1 MISITRFN
9 GTIISINADLI
20 QSVEGT
26 PDTVITLTNNV
37 KVVVREKPQ
46 EVIRKIITY
55 QRLVHNPQLEII
67 SGDW

>member
-9 GTIISINADLI
+9 GTVIYLNADLI

-37 KVVVREKPQ
+37 KIVAREKPQ
-46 EVIRKIITY
+46 EIINKIITY
-55 QRLVHNPQLEII
+55 HRLVHNPQLEITT
-67 SGDW
+67 GD

>member
-9 GTIISINADLI
+9 GTVIYLNADLI

-37 KVVVREKPQ
+37 KIVAREKPQ
-46 EVIRKIITY
+46 EVINKIITY
-55 QRLVHNPQLEII
+55 QRLVHNPQLEIT
-67 SGDW
+67 SGD

>member
-9 GTIISINADLI
+9 GSTVYLNADLI
-20 QSVEGT
+20 QTVEST

-37 KVVVREKPQ
+37 KIVIKEKPQ
-46 EVIRKIITY
+46 EVINKIIAY

-67 SGDW
+67 SGD